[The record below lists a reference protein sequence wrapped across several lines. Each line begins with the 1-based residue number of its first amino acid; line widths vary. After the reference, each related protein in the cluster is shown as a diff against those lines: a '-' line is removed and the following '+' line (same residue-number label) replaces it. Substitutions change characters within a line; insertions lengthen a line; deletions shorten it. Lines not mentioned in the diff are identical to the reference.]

1 MGPLIRLEM
10 LTWSPLLADYKDI
23 EKLNWYPACILYA
36 WNENE
41 SEESLRQDPDVNLV
55 PTLIEKIILPKITG
69 KRKIL
74 KTF

>member
-36 WNENE
+36 WDENE
-41 SEESLRQDPDVNLV
+41 TEECLRQDPDVNLV
-55 PTLIEKIILPKITG
+55 PTLIEKIVLPKITG
-69 KRKIL
+69 VCYNI
-74 KTF
+74 